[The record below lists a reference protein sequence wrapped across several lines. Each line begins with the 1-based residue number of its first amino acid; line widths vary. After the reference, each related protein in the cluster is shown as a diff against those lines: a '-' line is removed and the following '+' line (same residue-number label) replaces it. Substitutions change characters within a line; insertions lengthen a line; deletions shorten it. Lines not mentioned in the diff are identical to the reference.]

1 MTQKASDEVI
11 KQLAIDTDKFFA
23 EQVVKYK
30 DEMHPLEAS
39 AIFLSR
45 IILMNRSLNTEEA
58 FKRLGTAALN
68 IQEPAPLVKEEQDGR
83 VD

>member
-1 MTQKASDEVI
+1 MI
-11 KQLAIDTDKFFA
+11 KQLAIETDRFIA
-23 EQVVKYK
+23 EKVVEMK

-45 IILMNRSLNTEEA
+45 IILMNRSLGTEEA

-68 IQEPAPLVKEEQDGR
+68 IQEPEPIIKETAD
-83 VD
+83 D